1 MGDAPTSDARSHGP
15 GRHLLAA
22 GTSLDP
28 SVTSVKPSSLVLVL
42 ASMASMHGDV
52 RQPNETS
59 VTDLGTPA
67 LERHGAVEEGPEQG
81 HKEDLWAETYEERLR
96 ELHLFSMEKRKLWG
110 DLITAFKCLKK
121 LTNRRETDFLCVL
134 TKVGQW
140 GMVLI
145 KKRGCLG

>member
-1 MGDAPTSDARSHGP
+1 M
-15 GRHLLAA
+15 
-22 GTSLDP
+22 GTSGNP
-28 SVTSVKPSSLVLVL
+28 MKPVL
-42 ASMASMHGDV
+42 
-52 RQPNETS
+52 Q
-59 VTDLGTPA
+59 TPA